1 MGGLV
6 VHLRSL
12 IGDLSGLVG
21 HLWDLVGDLGILGF
35 TGGTETGGDLKY
47 KLTQLLYFDQYL
59 CLTGDKGDSLEN
71 FHLVVFELVLVGQF
85 EF

>member
-6 VHLRSL
+6 VHLGDL

-35 TGGTETGGDLKY
+35 TGGTETGGD
-47 KLTQLLYFDQYL
+47 
-59 CLTGDKGDSLEN
+59 
-71 FHLVVFELVLVGQF
+71 
-85 EF
+85 